1 MMFEKNPNKNKILL
15 KKPCLI
21 AAWPGMGNVAITA
34 VNYLKDQLGAQP
46 LMDFTS
52 ESYFTPTNATVS
64 KQIILPPKL
73 PKNRFYYY
81 KSSQSK
87 HDLLIFIGNLQPI
100 AHREYDFSL
109 EILKIAQNLGV
120 QKVYTTAAAPTDMH
134 FKDESRVFAVPNHKD
149 ILKELMEYH
158 VHFMS
163 EGTIAGMNGLLISIA
178 AEKQMQGVCLLGEI
192 PFFTAQIEYPKA
204 SVAILE
210 VLTKILK
217 IKLDLVDLELYATK
231 KEKEIEPLANLLA
244 KENAESE
251 TQEREENIPNPESQ
265 VPKSIRLKIEKMF
278 RQAELDKTYKSKMRL
293 KEELDSWGLFN
304 DYLDRFLDLF
314 KKGKEES

>member
-1 MMFEKNPNKNKILL
+1 MPEKNTFEKKISL

-52 ESYFTPTNATVS
+52 GSFFAPTNATVA
-64 KQIILPPKL
+64 KQLILPPKT

-81 KSSQSK
+81 KSSQLK
-87 HDLLIFIGNLQPI
+87 NDLLIFIGNLQPI
-100 AHREYDFSL
+100 THREYDYSV
-109 EILKIAQNLGV
+109 EILRIAHSLGV
-120 QKVYTTAAAPTDMH
+120 QRVYTTAAAPTDMH
-134 FKDESRVFAVPNHKD
+134 FKDEPRVFAVPNHRD
-149 ILKELMEYH
+149 TLKELMEYH

-163 EGTIAGMNGLLISIA
+163 EGTIAGMNGLLVSVA

-204 SVAILE
+204 SLAILE
-210 VLTKILK
+210 VLKKILK
-217 IKLDLVDLELYATK
+217 IKLDLVDLELYVNQ
-231 KEKEIEPLANLLA
+231 KEKEIAPLANLLT
-244 KENAESE
+244 KENPE
-251 TQEREENIPNPESQ
+251 TETPERETGIPSQ
-265 VPKSIRLKIEKMF
+265 GSQIPKSVRLKIEKMF
-278 RQAELDKTYKSKMRL
+278 RQAEFDKTYKSKMQL

-304 DYLDRFLDLF
+304 EYLDRFLDLF
-314 KKGKEES
+314 KKGKEGS